1 MYSIFIITVVL
12 VGIHYL
18 YQYLERHT
26 ACVSNVLE
34 SQSKERYH
42 QMMDELEE
50 EEKPEREKEAPTE
63 DDVKRKEELNSFL
76 EELKQKPTSESNAP
90 SIPQT

>member
-1 MYSIFIITVVL
+1 MYSLI
-12 VGIHYL
+12 GIHYL

-42 QMMDELEE
+42 RMMDELEE
-50 EEKPEREKEAPTE
+50 EKPEKEAPTE
-63 DDVKRKEELNSFL
+63 DDVKRKEELDSFL